1 MAPDFAGAPN
11 QGSFLFLPSPFYPS
25 TDCQIYP
32 HNTMEAR
39 PSAYPLQGQASIIN
53 CSLAAATA
61 GPSGSP
67 HSQLTPGAHPDTAAQ
82 RSQSEAV
89 SWCKAQLKLQVLTHA
104 WRARLFPQPPPV
116 LPSLPHFKPEPS
128 SSPSSQAV
136 ACLRAFAPAV
146 PPAWSS
152 FTAPCPLLLA
162 LPLPRIAACPTI
174 CVLLHP
180 GRMRTGRIYAGFSAM
195 GTA

>member
-11 QGSFLFLPSPFYPS
+11 QGSFLSLPSPFYPS
-25 TDCQIYP
+25 ADCQIYP
-32 HNTMEAR
+32 HNTTEAR

-61 GPSGSP
+61 VPSESP

-82 RSQSEAV
+82 RSQSEV

-104 WRARLFPQPPPV
+104 WRACLFPQPPPM
-116 LPSLPHFKPEPS
+116 LPSLPHFNPEPS
-128 SSPSSQAV
+128 IPQQPRCCLPQGLC
-136 ACLRAFAPAV
+136 ACCASRLVFLY
-146 PPAWSS
+146 
-152 FTAPCPLLLA
+152 CPLLVA

-174 CVLLHP
+174 CVLLDP
-180 GRMRTGRIYAGFSAM
+180 GRMWTGRIYAGFPAL